1 VPEPLR
7 LDEVVAAAKTPPTVP
22 RGVPPP
28 LPVTMLPNELRAYVD
43 RAKAETSDEAAS
55 YFLQA
60 IMIAIENLSGGN
72 KLAAGRAIDDALTH
86 FLADLKA
93 EIGDVYA
100 SNAAQLLITN
110 VALFLAPDKRDMV
123 LAALDAQR
131 AA

>member
-1 VPEPLR
+1 MPEPLR

-22 RGVPPP
+22 RVPPP
-28 LPVTMLPNELRAYVD
+28 VPVTMMPNELRAYVD

-93 EIGDVYA
+93 EIGEVYA

-110 VALFLAPDKRDMV
+110 IALFLSPEKRDMV